1 MKKYLSV
8 IIIFILC
15 SFFTI
20 PTMGDEA
27 PAWKVEL
34 DETIQNYHFLQDG
47 KYLFFTNAEYLW
59 LYDTQTGKEVY
70 NMEIDDFEEEGIHQ
84 LIEEWY
90 LVSTGD
96 GVQCFDAAKGEKIW
110 ESEFDVSQSDFT
122 EIMAFGDIAVLR
134 YGEDHVAFNF
144 ADGKQIWQTEID
156 YYGELVDIGTHNYF
170 EFNAMKKIAVMVDGG
185 DFAIYDMNDGKLTKV
200 IEDIEPNGNLIEK
213 KFPWSMRGRDN
224 ECLVLVTDD
233 GAVLIDVKN
242 NKELARKEIDIDG
255 DYSVM
260 LPTPNGCAILGEE
273 NVVYFNYKDGSVKE
287 LPFPVDDMRT
297 FKSYTVGDKGILV
310 MSMEDQVF
318 GIDLEA
324 GEILW
329 NTPKDDETFEGYIHK
344 YIKQDGNN
352 IIVAYNRAR
361 LSSHPAGT
369 YIFCMS
375 FDALTGKLNY
385 RTTVLASQAALS
397 DFTRGLAKTITG
409 AFATFVAVGSG
420 GVGAGAAG
428 NAIDMVSDMMGYG
441 NIGFQYNYF
450 EHNGNIVFESRSEI
464 VMFNPET
471 REEPGEGY
479 VAVNSSTGEIVY
491 KDYFAI
497 AEGMT
502 KQNMDASCPPL
513 VVGNISYVGGEE
525 RLYAFDLNSGKRLW
539 SIDGNEKLA
548 MTTDL
553 MVADDILY
561 LQFGK
566 IEYNIGLKEDE
577 IVVKEKLDVDPYGF
591 MALDAKTGDVLW
603 TVDME
608 THPGLYSPQ
617 FTLDNYYNG
626 VAKHLYYS
634 DEKGTYALKMGGD
647 GGSLEW
653 SFLYD
658 ANKIGEM
665 EYDETYAINEKW
677 IGTQKVVTTTT
688 YSTGFSTTTTSGGLD
703 EEETESFIEDAAGA
717 DFINYYV
724 SWGNIW
730 GVTAKRCLRVT
741 TNGQVIIIFGPSG
754 IASVNPQNG
763 KANWITEWDY
773 DHEEMQ
779 YVPKI
784 FRNNIA
790 YCLDRELT
798 LLDMNTGEEIWKVE
812 EAKKPRFFTSPDNTQ
827 LFSIDDEVISGYNL

>member
-1 MKKYLSV
+1 MKNYF
-8 IIIFILC
+8 FITLVVLL
-15 SFFTI
+15 FTL
-20 PTMGDEA
+20 TAVGSEA
-27 PAWKVEL
+27 PVWKVEL
-34 DETIQNYHFLQDG
+34 DESIQNYNFLQDG
-47 KYLFFTNAEYLW
+47 KYLFFTNAEYIW
-59 LYDTQTGKEVY
+59 LYDTQTGKEIY

-84 LIEEWY
+84 LVDEWY

-96 GVQCFDAAKGEKIW
+96 GVQCFDAVKGEKIW

-144 ADGKQIWQTEID
+144 ADGKQIWQTEIE

-170 EFNAMKKIAVMVDGG
+170 EFNAMKKIAVMDDGG
-185 DFAIYDMNDGKLTKV
+185 ELMIYDMNDGKQSAV
-200 IEDIEPNGNLIEK
+200 FEDIEPNRNLIEK
-213 KFPWSMRGRDN
+213 KFPWSLRGRDN

-242 NKELARKEIDIDG
+242 NKELARREIDIDG

-287 LPFPVDDMRT
+287 MPFPVDDMRT

-318 GIDLEA
+318 GINLEA

-375 FDALTGKLNY
+375 FNALTGKLNY
-385 RTTVLASQAALS
+385 KTTVLASQAAMS
-397 DFTRGLAKTITG
+397 NFTRGLAKTITG

-420 GVGAGAAG
+420 GVASGQAGA
-428 NAIDMVSDMMGYG
+428 AIDMVSDMMGYG
-441 NIGFQYNYF
+441 NIGFDYNVF
-450 EHNGNIVFESRSEI
+450 EHNGNIVFESRTEI
-464 VMFNPET
+464 AMFDPET
-471 REEPGEGY
+471 REAPGEGY
-479 VAVNSSTGEIVY
+479 VAVNIASGAIVY

-502 KQNMDASCPPL
+502 KQDLNASCPPL
-513 VVGNISYVGGEE
+513 VDGNISYAGGEE
-525 RLYAFDLNSGKRLW
+525 RLYAFDLSSGKRLW
-539 SIDGNEKLA
+539 SITGNEKLE
-548 MTTDL
+548 MITDL
-553 MVADDILY
+553 MVDNDVLY
-561 LQFGK
+561 VQFGK

-591 MALDAKTGDVLW
+591 MAIDTKSGDILW

-608 THPGLYSPQ
+608 TPPGLYSPQ
-617 FTLDNYYNG
+617 FTLENYYNG

-634 DEKGTYALKMGGD
+634 DEKGTYALNMGRD
-647 GGSLEW
+647 GGSLDW
-653 SFLYD
+653 TFNYD
-658 ANKIGEM
+658 ENNIGEM
-665 EYDETYAINEKW
+665 EFDETYAINEKW
-677 IGTQKVVTTTT
+677 IGTQKVITTTT
-688 YSTGFSTTTTSGGLD
+688 YSSGFSTTTTSGGLD
-703 EEETESFIEDAAGA
+703 EEETASFIEDAAGA

-730 GVTAKRCLRVT
+730 GVTAKRCLKVT
-741 TNGQVIIIFGPSG
+741 TNGKVIIVFGPKG
-754 IASVNPQNG
+754 IASVNPKDG
-763 KANWITEWDY
+763 KANWTTEWGYDY
-773 DHEEMQ
+773 EEMQ
-779 YVPKI
+779 YVPQI
-784 FRNNIA
+784 FKNSII

-798 LLDMNTGEEIWKVE
+798 LLDLKSGKELWKVE
-812 EAKKPRFFTSPDNTQ
+812 ESNKPRFFTSPDKKQ
-827 LFSIDDEVISGYNL
+827 FFSIDEEVISGYDL